1 MRVLI
6 SSVERLRLALRE
18 HQMLTPPALKRIA
31 GTTATMS
38 VFRKLESVG
47 SPTSYS
53 HRSRFYT
60 PAEVAAFD
68 ERGLWEAN
76 DSRGQRD
83 CEVGFARI

>member
-1 MRVLI
+1 
-6 SSVERLRLALRE
+6 
-18 HQMLTPPALKRIA
+18 
-31 GTTATMS
+31 MS
-38 VFRKLESVG
+38 VFRKLESLG
-47 SPTSYS
+47 SLTSCS

>member
-1 MRVLI
+1 MREPN
-6 SSVERLRLALRE
+6 ERTRT
-18 HQMLTPPALKRIA
+18 Q
-31 GTTATMS
+31 
-38 VFRKLESVG
+38 LEED
-47 SPTSYS
+47 PTVQRAVV
-53 HRSRFYT
+53 RSTEIIGETST